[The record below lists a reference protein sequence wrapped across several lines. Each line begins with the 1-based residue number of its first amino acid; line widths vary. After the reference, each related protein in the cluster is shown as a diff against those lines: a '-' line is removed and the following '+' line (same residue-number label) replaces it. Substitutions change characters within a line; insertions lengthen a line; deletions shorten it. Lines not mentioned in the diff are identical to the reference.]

1 MLMSLDPTSTSQQAT
16 EQLKDLTKIVGPV
29 KITRDETVEICGVRA
44 ARLIGTAG
52 VRQYDY
58 LNLAYQVGG
67 KYYPLQLRN
76 QMSTSDVPLFSA
88 DVELMFQGF
97 QISP

>member
-1 MLMSLDPTSTSQQAT
+1 PGTLARHSGVRGRLTTPDPQ
-16 EQLKDLTKIVGPV
+16 DLTIPP
-29 KITRDETVEICGVRA
+29 
-44 ARLIGTAG
+44 
-52 VRQYDY
+52 
-58 LNLAYQVGG
+58 YQVGG

-97 QISP
+97 QISRSR